1 MPISRLLLENVR
13 CFAGCNV
20 VPIRPLT
27 LLIGE
32 NSSGKTSLLTALG
45 AYIGEKLSFP
55 FSPDFNTPPF
65 QLGRFEDI
73 VTHTSGEQEDF
84 FSIGIEVTP
93 GGYPGFKFPLQM
105 ISRFRNDNGRA
116 VLETFAFHAPRVILG
131 VMQEEGRWMLIRR
144 FSRDEQ
150 SELKHGLDD
159 LADPAFLARRSLHR
173 TELIVP
179 MEVFRTVPLE
189 GAIYYLLHEKGKRN
203 PKYQDVVLRDLRFPL
218 RIPPAQSEKSPR
230 SYHLA
235 PIRAMPQR
243 TYESYGEL
251 ITPEGGHVPFV
262 IERQSRLGSQL
273 IKSLRRFGKASGL
286 FSGVSVR
293 RFGEPRGSRFVINMR
308 VGGFARNIL
317 DVGYGVAQVLP
328 PVVDSL
334 RLPNGSFITLQ
345 QPEVHLHPRAQ
356 AELGS
361 FFCALVANDH
371 KTFLI
376 ETHSDYLVDRIRTE
390 VRKGR
395 LSHDAVV
402 ICFLELKKGV
412 AVIHNV
418 LVGPDGSLVD
428 PPQSYSEFFIEEALS
443 VLE

>member
-55 FSPDFNTPPF
+55 FSPDFNAPPF

-93 GGYPGFKFPLQM
+93 GGYPGFNFPLRM
-105 ISRFRNDNGRA
+105 LSRFRNDNGRP

-131 VMQEEGRWMLIRR
+131 VIQEEGRWMLIRR

-150 SELKHGLDD
+150 SELRHGLDD

-173 TELIVP
+173 TKLSMP
-179 MEVFRTVPLE
+179 MEMLRTMPL
-189 GAIYYLLHEKGKRN
+189 GSAIYFLLQQKAKRN
-203 PKYQDVVLRDLRFPL
+203 PMNQDTVMRGLSTRLL
-218 RIPPAQSEKSPR
+218 QSGGSSR

-273 IKSLRRFGKASGL
+273 IESLRRFGKASGL

-428 PPQSYSEFFIEEALS
+428 PPQSYSEFFIQEALS